1 MNTLETLA
9 TISPEI
15 TIGSIREQF
24 PVLSRLVHKR
34 PLVYFDNAA
43 TSQKPKRVIDAL
55 TDYYSNYNANI
66 HRGIHSLAEEATA
79 AYEST
84 RKAVQAFLGAR
95 YSEEIIFTRGTTEG
109 INLVAYTWGRKNIR
123 EGDEIIISTLEHHSN
138 IVPWQM
144 ICEERKAVLKV
155 IPVSEEGE
163 LSMDDF
169 KNLLSPKTKLVSVA
183 HVSNALGTI
192 NPVEE
197 IIRLAHA
204 AGALVLIDGAQSAVH
219 LDIDVQK
226 MDCDFFAFS
235 GHKVYGP
242 TGIGVL
248 YGKKEI
254 LEQMPV
260 FMGGGEMIKEVTF
273 EKTTY
278 NELPYKYEA
287 GTPNIA
293 DTIALKYALEFTKE
307 INNTFGKTHEKELL
321 EYATAQLQKIEGL
334 EIIGRAKNKIG
345 VISFIIQ
352 GIHPQDLGVLLD
364 NQGVAVRTGH
374 HCTQPLMK
382 RFGIPG
388 TVRASFAVY
397 NTIEEIDFFI
407 TALHKA
413 IKMLK

>member
-1 MNTLETLA
+1 METLA
-9 TISPEI
+9 TISPDI
-15 TIGSIREQF
+15 DIHQIREQF
-24 PVLSRLVHKR
+24 PVLNRLVHKR

-43 TSQKPKRVIDAL
+43 TSQKPQRVIDAL

-66 HRGIHSLAEEATA
+66 HRGIHSLAEEATS

-84 RKAVQAFLGAR
+84 RVAVKEFLGAK
-95 YSEEIIFTRGTTEG
+95 YSEEIIFTRGTTES
-109 INLVAYTWGRKNIR
+109 INLVAFTWGRKNIR
-123 EGDEIIISTLEHHSN
+123 EGDEIIISGLEHHSN

-144 ICEERKAVLKV
+144 VCEEKKGILKV
-155 IPVSEEGE
+155 IPVSDEGE
-163 LSMDDF
+163 ISVEAF
-169 KNLLSPKTKLVSVA
+169 KNLLSPRTKLVSIA

-197 IIRLAHA
+197 IISLAHK
-204 AGALVLIDGAQSAVH
+204 AGAIVLIDGAQSAVH
-219 LDIDVQK
+219 LDINVQK

-242 TGIGVL
+242 TGIGIL

-254 LEQMPV
+254 LEAMPV

-307 INNTFGKTHEKELL
+307 INRIFGKKHEQELL
-321 EYATAQLQKIEGL
+321 KYATAQLKLIEGL

-345 VISFIIQ
+345 VISFIIK

-397 NTIEEIDFFI
+397 NTIEEIDIFI